1 MEQNYED
8 SRKMIDALQERRNTR
23 IDKEMENAEET
34 LKRDSSKNPVLYHQV
49 TQDNVAAAM
58 KLLFKE
64 LNYMGSENE
73 FIDEVLANTLAEHRT
88 IQQCFIGGMF
98 KILSL
103 YAQAPHDLRN
113 EDSVRVCR
121 KMVEAMKDDLYF
133 RFV

>member
-8 SRKMIDALQERRNTR
+8 SRKMIDALQERRADR
-23 IDKEMENAEET
+23 EDQEMDRVQKEYEKDPHKEIPTYHLDTKKNIEN
-34 LKRDSSKNPVLYHQV
+34 
-49 TQDNVAAAM
+49 AM

-64 LNYMGSENE
+64 LNHMGSENE
-73 FIDEVLANTLAEHRT
+73 FIDEVLANTLSEHRT
-88 IQQCFIGGMF
+88 LQQCFIGGMF

>member
-1 MEQNYED
+1 
-8 SRKMIDALQERRNTR
+8 MIDALQERRADR
-23 IDKEMENAEET
+23 EDQEMDRVQKEYEKDPHKEIPTYHLDTKKNIEN
-34 LKRDSSKNPVLYHQV
+34 
-49 TQDNVAAAM
+49 AM

-64 LNYMGSENE
+64 LNHMGSENE
-73 FIDEVLANTLAEHRT
+73 FIDEVLANTLSEHRT
-88 IQQCFIGGMF
+88 LQQCFIGGMF

-103 YAQAPHDLRN
+103 YAQAPYDLRN